1 MCNTSGHRPCHR
13 ATLPRGKPVAKA
25 PGGPFAPAG
34 PGTVPPLV
42 RAARVFAEA
51 SRAGGG
57 TRVALPG
64 PALRGNPVPRTGKRL
79 PAGWRSDCCF
89 STLSGTTANLS
100 TTCVP
105 AKAITP
111 GARATRATDAA
122 GPKRPASAGSGAGL
136 RCVCPNAPHGTVVHD
151 RAAKRGAFRGPP
163 GMTSRLSGGSA
174 SIPPGNS
181 GDACSAPRWGQDQTD
196 AAK

>member
-1 MCNTSGHRPCHR
+1 LRFFGAWHPVQANLSKCLSCRLHRLCNRVMRNTSGHRPCHR

-34 PGTVPPLV
+34 LGTIPPLV

-64 PALRGNPVPRTGKRL
+64 PAQRGNPVPRTGKRL

-89 STLSGTTANLS
+89 STLSGRVAQ
-100 TTCVP
+100 
-105 AKAITP
+105 
-111 GARATRATDAA
+111 
-122 GPKRPASAGSGAGL
+122 
-136 RCVCPNAPHGTVVHD
+136 H
-151 RAAKRGAFRGPP
+151 
-163 GMTSRLSGGSA
+163 
-174 SIPPGNS
+174 
-181 GDACSAPRWGQDQTD
+181 
-196 AAK
+196 